1 MDVKGKS
8 AEKSAREK
16 KNHFILNPIINLG
29 DSLHWV
35 RSLVRIWGGKLESRI
50 RKQFETTILSPVST
64 INNRALWWV

>member
-35 RSLVRIWGGKLESRI
+35 RSLVRIWGGNWKAE
-50 RKQFETTILSPVST
+50 
-64 INNRALWWV
+64 